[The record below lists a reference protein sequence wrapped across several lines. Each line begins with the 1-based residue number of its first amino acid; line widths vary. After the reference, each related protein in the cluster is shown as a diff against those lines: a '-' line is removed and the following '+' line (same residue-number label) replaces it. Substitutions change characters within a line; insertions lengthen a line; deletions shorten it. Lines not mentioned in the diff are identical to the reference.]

1 MSERQPTF
9 NFPSF
14 LAGLGVATGAAL
26 ALTLGIS
33 QCCSRSREQRLLDS
47 ALKKG
52 KAAAAADATVV
63 GDKVTK
69 DQVVLDEQFVRNYQF
84 FGEKGQNDIMNAR
97 VVVVGLGGV
106 GSHTA
111 VTLARSGIG
120 HIRLIDFDRLTVSSL
135 NRHAAGT
142 WDDVG
147 VPKVQA
153 VKKFIH
159 KFNPFCDVDAVE
171 SLFSLK
177 DADALIAD
185 FKPDFVID
193 AIDNLPT
200 KADLLHYCA
209 SRNIKVVCSGGAACK
224 CDPTRIRITTLNNT
238 KEDELC
244 KAVKQRVKAKEGGEQ
259 DLKKIYA
266 IYSTEK
272 PTRGL
277 LPLKDFQEENPGEFQ
292 TLEKFRVRILPVI
305 APLPAIYGNAIAAH
319 VLTELAGQPM
329 SPAAMEAV
337 GPKQYR
343 KMQEKIRK
351 SVGPECPHRL
361 LDDYVSLKEA
371 NRIYADVCGGKSAVS
386 GQVGG
391 MVLMWWK
398 WDEGTA
404 PLDRPVLGNMLV
416 MTGKEADRHLKE
428 GGSDAKNAAL
438 YGEEKCKAI
447 EKLLQ
452 AASSST
458 PSLSVKRV

>member
-1 MSERQPTF
+1 MSQRQPTF

-33 QCCSRSREQRLLDS
+33 QCCSRSREQRLLDN

-52 KAAAAADATVV
+52 KAAAADATVV

-69 DQVVLDEQFVRNYQF
+69 DRVVLDEQFVRNYQF
-84 FGEKGQNDIMNAR
+84 FGEEGQNDIMNAR

-106 GSHTA
+106 GSHAA

-224 CDPTRIRITTLNNT
+224 CDPTRIKITTLNNT

-292 TLEKFRVRILPVI
+292 TLEKFRE
-305 APLPAIYGNAIAAH
+305 AARRRRPSSPSDRGMFT
-319 VLTELAGQPM
+319 VEQAGLQLTTWEP
-329 SPAAMEAV
+329 
-337 GPKQYR
+337 R
-343 KMQEKIRK
+343 
-351 SVGPECPHRL
+351 
-361 LDDYVSLKEA
+361 
-371 NRIYADVCGGKSAVS
+371 
-386 GQVGG
+386 
-391 MVLMWWK
+391 
-398 WDEGTA
+398 
-404 PLDRPVLGNMLV
+404 
-416 MTGKEADRHLKE
+416 
-428 GGSDAKNAAL
+428 
-438 YGEEKCKAI
+438 
-447 EKLLQ
+447 
-452 AASSST
+452 ASHYHS
-458 PSLSVKRV
+458 

>member
-1 MSERQPTF
+1 MSSSSSQHRSSLDV
-9 NFPSF
+9 PSF
-14 LAGLGVATGAAL
+14 LAGIGIAAFGT
-26 ALTLGIS
+26 AAITLGY
-33 QCCSRSREQRLLDS
+33 RRLMVPREERLLAS

-52 KAAAAADATVV
+52 KACADAAGGNKIGEKVSN
-63 GDKVTK
+63 DKV
-69 DQVVLDEQFVRNYQF
+69 VMDEQFVRNYQF
-84 FGEKGQNDIMNAR
+84 FGEKGQTDIMNSR

-106 GSHTA
+106 GSHAA

-120 HIRLIDFDRLTVSSL
+120 HMRLIDFDRLTVSSL
-135 NRHAAGT
+135 NRHAAGI

-147 VPKVQA
+147 VPKVTA

-159 KFNPFCDVDAVE
+159 EFNPFCDVDAVE
-171 SLFSLK
+171 SLFKLEE
-177 DADALIAD
+177 ADSLIAD

-209 SRNIKVVCSGGAACK
+209 TRSIKVVSSGGAACK
-224 CDPTRIRITTLNNT
+224 CDPTRVKITTLNNT

-244 KAVKQRVKAKEGGEQ
+244 KAVKQRVRAKEGGDE

-277 LPLKDFQEENPGEFQ
+277 LPLKDFQEENPGDFQ

-305 APLPAIYGNAIAAH
+305 APLPAIFGNAVAAH

-329 SPAAMEAV
+329 SPSAMEAV

-351 SVGPECPHRL
+351 AVGPQCPHRL

-371 NRIYADVCGGKSAVS
+371 NYIYADVCGGKSVIS

-398 WDEGTA
+398 WEEGSA
-404 PLDRPVLGNMLV
+404 PLGRPTTGNMLV
-416 MTGKEADRHLKE
+416 MTGKEAERHLQH
-428 GGSDAKNAAL
+428 GGSDARNVEL
-438 YGEEKCKAI
+438 YGEEKCRKI
-447 EKLLQ
+447 EGLLRKE
-452 AASSST
+452 AKDKTNA
-458 PSLSVKRV
+458 